1 MIKIE
6 DIKIGTKIKH
16 NTYNNNQYYEVKEI
30 KDIHNI
36 ICYNQTGSSIIFCLD
51 EKCFLYDYTKNI
63 EIIDDEEYFDFIK
76 YINST
81 RFNRTK
87 SLYCNECH
95 QSVISFYD
103 YINSINVFYCNN
115 PNCKNHK
122 KYIEDN
128 IIAIPE
134 WCYID
139 FSNMFTA
146 FVDTQDFC
154 IICYYP
160 KIITVDNMC
169 YCSNPD
175 CSKYI

>member
-6 DIKIGTKIKH
+6 DVKVGTKIK
-16 NTYNNNQYYEVKEI
+16 YKDINNIQYYEVKEI
-30 KDIHNI
+30 KDIHNL
-36 ICYNQTGSSIIFCLD
+36 ICENPFRNSILFCLD
-51 EKCFLYDYTKNI
+51 ENNILYKYTKNV

-81 RFNRTK
+81 LFNRSN
-87 SLYCNECH
+87 SLYCNECE

-103 YINSINVFYCNN
+103 YVNAINIFYCGN

-122 KYIEDN
+122 KHIDDN
-128 IIAIPE
+128 MITIPE
-134 WCYID
+134 WCYIE

-146 FVDTQDFC
+146 FVDTQNFC
-154 IICYYP
+154 TICYYP
-160 KIITVDNMC
+160 KIITNDNVS

-175 CSKYI
+175 CSKHI